1 MRVKRHRSNDSNK
14 IADAVGGSAVSIS
27 KTKGIRS
34 PNNFIVL
41 VSILIALVV
50 TGYFLDAPARILN
63 LLARRSMTELNYAK
77 AQIWLERASRFNRDN
92 AQSEMIAARIA
103 RHQGMLDEMTEHLSR
118 ASRLGV
124 DELDVKMEE
133 AMALAQTGK
142 LDRVESD
149 LFQWLSNGLGEAD
162 EISDAYANGL
172 AANSRFDNANEI
184 LDAWRR
190 DFPNDPRPDYRLGRI
205 KEHFQAWDEAI
216 SAYLA
221 SLQRRS
227 DYYPSRYRLGRVY
240 FVIRKIDESKKAF
253 ENCLAMPL
261 PEAAKIQLALCYRSL
276 GEGENARKILQEV
289 LQQDYETI
297 IRSYQSVEEAPEHFE
312 SAATLGDLES
322 EAGNYQEA
330 YKWLKL
336 AVDKNPR
343 DLTARYSLA
352 LTLRRLGQIEQS
364 DSIIAEVQKARTAL
378 ERANPLRDRIAAK
391 PDDLEARME
400 LGKLLLENESMRMGR
415 FWLQSIFKFDPNYRE
430 AHRALAEHYR
440 QLAESSPEYRPMA
453 EFHAKA
459 AGLPNP

>member
-1 MRVKRHRSNDSNK
+1 MRVKRHRRNDANK
-14 IADAVGGSAVSIS
+14 MADPERGSAVSIS
-27 KTKGIRS
+27 TSNGIRKPS
-34 PNNFIVL
+34 KFLLL
-41 VSILIALVV
+41 VAILLALVV
-50 TGYFLDAPARILN
+50 TGYLLDVPTRILN
-63 LLARRSMTELNYAK
+63 LLARKSVADLDYAK
-77 AQIWLERASRFNRDN
+77 AQVWLKRTSLFNRDN
-92 AQSEMIAARIA
+92 AQSEMIAARVS
-103 RHQGMLDEMTEHLSR
+103 RHLGMLDEMSEHLSR
-118 ASRLGV
+118 ASRLGAN
-124 DELDVKMEE
+124 ELDVKMEE

-142 LDRVESD
+142 LDRVEAD
-149 LFQWLSNGLGEAD
+149 LFQWLSNGLGDAD

-184 LDAWRR
+184 LAAWRR

-205 KEHFQAWDEAI
+205 KEHFQVWDEAI
-216 SAYLA
+216 AAYLA
-221 SLQRRS
+221 SLQRRD

-240 FVIRKIDESKKAF
+240 FVIRKIDEAKKAF
-253 ENCLAMPL
+253 ENCLLMPL

-276 GEGENARKILQEV
+276 GEGENARKILQQV
-289 LQQDYETI
+289 LQQDYGTI
-297 IRSYQSVEEAPEHFE
+297 VRSYQSVEEAPEHFE
-312 SAATLGDLES
+312 AAATLGDLES

-352 LTLRRLGQIEQS
+352 LTLRRLGQVEQS
-364 DSIIAEVQKARTAL
+364 DNMIAEVQKARTAL

-391 PDDLEARME
+391 PDDLEARLE

-430 AHRALAEHYR
+430 AHRALADHYR